1 MKIFRHSIPK
11 IAFST
16 AYLSIAALPVA
27 AQDTDSANAG
37 KETRYALEEV
47 MVTAQKRSENLQD
60 VPLSVSVMSGDEV
73 REKGLKN
80 LNEVSLYAPNTR
92 ITAGGNGGSVKM
104 RGLGSGN
111 NSGFEQAVAFVID
124 GVYYGRINYMR
135 SGLVDLGGIEILR
148 GPQGTLMGKNAIAG
162 AVNMSTQNPHQEWEL
177 DLAYGV
183 GDRNRKVTTAIV
195 NAPLIDDALSLR
207 LVAKTERQEG
217 YYENATLDRDS
228 QGLDSE
234 LYRVKIGFDAI
245 ENLSVVANYEE
256 SSYSIFG
263 ASLEMLK
270 ATEGTLR
277 INREYEPDF
286 EAEADYRNWG
296 NSDSPSINE
305 IRIGTIKVDY
315 DWGDYILTSISG
327 WSDLFNTSTIDADAG
342 PIPFISSASDDDYE
356 QYSQEFRITSPADG
370 AFDYVAGL
378 FLFGTE
384 FENDSDL
391 GLNSSLAPIVLA
403 SQRNPNL
410 VLPGFSNS
418 PTFSRTIDDHSIG
431 VFVQETT
438 SAALFGQMRWRI
450 FDSRMTL
457 MAGLRYSY
465 EEKEASMARRFEG
478 NSTFF
483 TSVQGH
489 EEFETD
495 AKRIE
500 RDFSPKLS
508 VSYALSDDVN
518 VYTTYAKAFKGGG
531 YNAAANTADEF
542 EFDEEQADTYEL
554 GIKGQLLDGML
565 RLNFATF
572 YTEFTGLQVS
582 SFNGDS
588 FIVKNAANATT
599 QGIELDTTLL
609 AAAGLIVK
617 FSAGYTDARYDS
629 FTNASC
635 PVGQNPPCDLS
646 GERLDKAPEWT
657 GTLGFNYNLPL
668 GDLPIEFM
676 LGADATYQSSQ
687 FTAGDND
694 PESIEPKYVKYNARL
709 GIQASNG
716 SWQLLLDG
724 KNLSDEKT
732 LISTADVPVQPGSYM
747 GVYNEPKAVSLD
759 FRIRY

>member
-1 MKIFRHSIPK
+1 
-11 IAFST
+11 
-16 AYLSIAALPVA
+16 
-27 AQDTDSANAG
+27 
-37 KETRYALEEV
+37 
-47 MVTAQKRSENLQD
+47 
-60 VPLSVSVMSGDEV
+60 
-73 REKGLKN
+73 
-80 LNEVSLYAPNTR
+80 
-92 ITAGGNGGSVKM
+92 
-104 RGLGSGN
+104 
-111 NSGFEQAVAFVID
+111 
-124 GVYYGRINYMR
+124 
-135 SGLVDLGGIEILR
+135 
-148 GPQGTLMGKNAIAG
+148 
-162 AVNMSTQNPHQEWEL
+162 
-177 DLAYGV
+177 
-183 GDRNRKVTTAIV
+183 
-195 NAPLIDDALSLR
+195 
-207 LVAKTERQEG
+207 
-217 YYENATLDRDS
+217 
-228 QGLDSE
+228 
-234 LYRVKIGFDAI
+234 
-245 ENLSVVANYEE
+245 
-256 SSYSIFG
+256 
-263 ASLEMLK
+263 
-270 ATEGTLR
+270 
-277 INREYEPDF
+277 
-286 EAEADYRNWG
+286 
-296 NSDSPSINE
+296 
-305 IRIGTIKVDY
+305 
-315 DWGDYILTSISG
+315 
-327 WSDLFNTSTIDADAG
+327 
-342 PIPFISSASDDDYE
+342 
-356 QYSQEFRITSPADG
+356 
-370 AFDYVAGL
+370 
-378 FLFGTE
+378 
-384 FENDSDL
+384 
-391 GLNSSLAPIVLA
+391 
-403 SQRNPNL
+403 
-410 VLPGFSNS
+410 
-418 PTFSRTIDDHSIG
+418 
-431 VFVQETT
+431 
-438 SAALFGQMRWRI
+438 MRWRI

-489 EEFETD
+489 EEFEAD

-531 YNAAANTADEF
+531 YNAAAITADEF

-657 GTLGFNYNLPL
+657 GTLGFNYNLPI

>member
-1 MKIFRHSIPK
+1 MKILRHSMPK

-16 AYLSIAALPVA
+16 AYLSIAALPVV
-27 AQDTDSANAG
+27 AQDTESVNAG

-60 VPLSVSVMSGDEV
+60 VPLSVSVMSGDEI

-92 ITAGGNGGSVKM
+92 INVGGNGGSVKM

-111 NSGFEQAVAFVID
+111 NSGFEQAVAFIID

-177 DLAYGV
+177 DLAYGA

-195 NAPLIDDALSLR
+195 NAPLIEDALSLR

-217 YYENATLDRDS
+217 WYENATLDRDS
-228 QGLDSE
+228 QDVDSA

-245 ENLSVVANYEE
+245 ENFSVVANYEE

-277 INREYEPDF
+277 INREYEADF

-305 IRIGTIKVDY
+305 IRIGTIKIDY

-342 PIPFISSASDDDYE
+342 PIPFISSAGDDNYE

-431 VFVQETT
+431 AFVQETT

-489 EEFETD
+489 EEFEAD

-531 YNAAANTADEF
+531 YNAAAITADEF

-657 GTLGFNYNLPL
+657 GTLGFNYNLPI